1 MINLSLS
8 DTLELIAVLGIIGAV
23 IYGVLRFIHY
33 ILSNKQRNIENYHKS
48 FDTIVAQLSSDNH
61 TSQLSAAILLRRFFE
76 DKTNQKEK
84 NLHDETINVMSS
96 LIKTL
101 PTGVFQKTVGDG
113 LAYAKDLSYA
123 DLQKTNLQDVYL
135 GKKQGSIMMHMTDMF
150 MADLSYALL
159 ENIEGVGAIFY
170 HAVLSNTQIKNCN
183 FTKANFV
190 GADLSNARFKNVILD
205 GANFSDAINIPNEI
219 ASVLNEDSIVKQ
231 TTPISTT
238 TTKKGKSIFFSMPGC
253 MSKEDEML
261 TRDYKQI
268 LEAKG
273 YDVIYYKKDDYPEFG
288 QFTKVKKSIMNSSA
302 MIAFGLKQINIK
314 DGSYHPNT
322 TKEESINDKWLP
334 TPWNGIEVGM
344 GLMANLPI
352 LLVKDK
358 DIDSGI
364 FDAKLTECFVGTI
377 PSDFDC
383 RKLETS
389 PVFTGWLEKF

>member
-1 MINLSLS
+1 MNLTLT
-8 DTLELIAVLGIIGAV
+8 DTLQLIAVLGIIGAV
-23 IYGVLRFIHY
+23 IYGILRFVHY
-33 ILSNKQRNIENYHKS
+33 LLSNKQRNIENYHKS

-76 DKTNQKEK
+76 DKTNKKEK

-113 LAYAKDLSYA
+113 LAYADDLSYA
-123 DLQKTNLQDVYL
+123 DLQKTNLQDVYI
-135 GKKQGSIMMHMTDMF
+135 GKKQGNVKMHMTDMF

-159 ENIEGVGAIFY
+159 ENIDGTGAIFY
-170 HAVLSNTQIKNCN
+170 HAVLSNTQIKNCD
-183 FTKANFV
+183 FSKANFV
-190 GADLSNARFKNVILD
+190 GADLTNARFKNVLLE
-205 GANFSDAINIPNEI
+205 GANFSNAINIPKEI
-219 ASVLNEDSIVKQ
+219 VSVLSEDGIVLQ
-231 TTPISTT
+231 NTSISTT
-238 TTKKGKSIFFSMPGC
+238 SAKKGKSIFFSMPGC

-261 TRDYKQI
+261 TRDYKKI

-288 QFTKVKKSIMNSSA
+288 QFTKIKKSILSSSA

-314 DGSYHPNT
+314 DGSYHPHT

-352 LLVKDK
+352 LLIKDK

-364 FDAKLTECFVGTI
+364 FDAKLTECFVATI

-383 RKLETS
+383 RKLETNTS
-389 PVFTGWLEKF
+389 FAGWIEKF